1 MTMPMETKVIKANE
15 EEAAGVLA
23 AARAVEREVVT
34 KRPQGLH
41 PPGSGGD
48 PVVC

>member
-1 MTMPMETKVIKANE
+1 METKVIRATDA
-15 EEAAGVLA
+15 EAAGVLA

-34 KRPQGLH
+34 KRPQVLH